1 MENTKKYKL
10 YKDGKKWVVGAI
22 AVAGFSFATTNLQQV
37 SADTT
42 TNSDP
47 QAVQKTDTA
56 QDDKQVQLQ
65 PASSNEQQDTKA
77 AQSEQVKSDVP
88 TTVAPNTTP
97 DEAKSTIDKAQDT
110 VKGNVDTAKQ
120 SGVEVTE
127 GATQDVTLNKDN
139 VGSKSNEILND
150 LNKQD
155 EAIKQATATQQEN
168 DKAYQDATQNRND
181 VIKQGQA
188 DIDKANASQDKA
200 IDEAKQSGVK
210 VTQDTTALSPEYKP
224 TQGLTGQDLLAVQ
237 KYNADLAKKTY
248 EQAVASTN
256 ASTAEIEKTRLE
268 DIRRQGIWQATSDR
282 IKKANADRKAIFDK
296 LTQEYMTGTNLEKNL
311 VAKTQTD
318 QDTGTLQTFMNAD
331 VNQETGE
338 FTLSHDMNNNGTII
352 GRGYLKGKI
361 LYEVKSNG
369 DGSETVKVTGI
380 ELYSYTYNKI
390 TDNTN
395 PNKNI
400 NFHVYDFNGNEI
412 YAKYHDGGGS
422 FDDAINKTFALD
434 KTFILLP
441 NQSSDLFE
449 FLKIDD
455 NWDVNTHGQVSVQF
469 KNTNKQ
475 PTPPDYEVVPSQP
488 DMLSVLAHKYT
499 VVEMPAP
506 ETPEQQKVSVHFYN
520 VSVEPEPAQPKE
532 ETPVQ
537 PTPTK
542 VVAQASVLP
551 ETGSE
556 ANNGSIILGI
566 TSTLASLSLL
576 GAMRNKFKKQK

>member
-22 AVAGFSFATTNLQQV
+22 AVAGFVFATTNMQQV

-42 TNSDP
+42 TSSDP
-47 QAVQKTDTA
+47 QAVQKTDTT

-65 PASSNEQQDTKA
+65 PASSNEQSEKTV
-77 AQSEQVKSDVP
+77 QSEQVTSDVP
-88 TTVAPNTTP
+88 TTVSQNATP

-110 VKGNVDTAKQ
+110 VKGNVDTAKGA
-120 SGVEVTE
+120 GVEVTE

-139 VGSKSNEILND
+139 ASSKSNEILTD

-155 EAIKQATATQQEN
+155 EAVKQATVTQKAN

-210 VTQDTTALSPEYKP
+210 VTEDTTALSPEYKS

-237 KYNADLAKKTY
+237 AYNADLAKKAY

-256 ASTAEIEKTRLE
+256 ASTDEIEKTNQE
-268 DIRRQGIWQATSDR
+268 NIRRQGVWKATKER
-282 IKKANADRKAIFDK
+282 IEKANADKKAIADK
-296 LTQEYMTGTNLEKNL
+296 LMQEFMTGTNLEKSL

-318 QDTGTLQTFMNAD
+318 QDNGTLQTFMYAD

-361 LYEVKSNG
+361 LYDVKSNG
-369 DGSETVKVTGI
+369 NGSETVKGNGI

-412 YAKYHDGGGS
+412 YAKYHDGSAS
-422 FDDAINKTFALD
+422 FEDIINKTFALD

-441 NQSSDLFE
+441 NQSSDLFVL
-449 FLKIDD
+449 LKVDD
-455 NWDVNTHGQVSVQF
+455 NWDVNTHGQVFILF

-488 DMLSVLAHKYT
+488 DMLSVVAHKYT

-556 ANNGSIILGI
+556 ANNGSILLGI